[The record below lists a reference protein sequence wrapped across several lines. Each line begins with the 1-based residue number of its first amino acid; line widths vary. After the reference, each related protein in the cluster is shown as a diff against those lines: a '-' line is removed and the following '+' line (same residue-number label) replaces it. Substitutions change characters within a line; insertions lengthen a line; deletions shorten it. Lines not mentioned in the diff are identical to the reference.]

1 MSTNLSLAQLNEL
14 AQEIANQLGHISQ
27 DLLVKIHALVTE
39 QKSETVETEVL

>member
-1 MSTNLSLAQLNEL
+1 MTLAELNAI

-39 QKSETVETEVL
+39 QKSETVKTEVL